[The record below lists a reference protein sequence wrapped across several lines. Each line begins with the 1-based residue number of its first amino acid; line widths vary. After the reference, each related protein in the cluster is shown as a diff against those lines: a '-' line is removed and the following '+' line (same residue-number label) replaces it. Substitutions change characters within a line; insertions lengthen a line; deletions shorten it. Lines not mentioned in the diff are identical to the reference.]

1 MMKGPGPRKLPWTEM
16 VVTGLETL
24 QGTERG
30 VSEKVSI
37 LGLIGAK
44 FFTVGEGIY
53 KYGRG
58 KD

>member
-1 MMKGPGPRKLPWTEM
+1 MQGPGPRNLPWAEM

-24 QGTERG
+24 QGTEKG
-30 VSEKVSI
+30 VSEEVSI
-37 LGLIGAK
+37 LRLIGAK
-44 FFTVGEGIY
+44 FFTVGKEIY